1 MIEERTMKPRTTIGG
16 FCLAMAVL
24 LGIVFCISVATAA
37 DAPSRPNIIV
47 VMADDMGFSDL
58 GCYEGW
64 RGCNL
69 L

>member
-1 MIEERTMKPRTTIGG
+1 
-16 FCLAMAVL
+16 MAVL

-64 RGCNL
+64 RGGNL